1 MKKLTTKKW
10 LTSLAIVPL
19 TFYMAASQAT
29 SLQVKLQPSDLHWQ
43 LLINNNLLSPTD
55 IKIEANERSFAQQLK
70 PLLQQGNY
78 QAVADLFKQRE
89 LGNDSP
95 ALQLLRG
102 QVLLTLKQF
111 AGAEQALKASLSSMP
126 DLVKAHQGLS
136 LLYMQQGNYQ
146 QAQPHLTRC
155 IELGQADAQV
165 YAQLAYIHVQAEQ
178 PWSAIAAYRQALML
192 EPQQAQYQQGLLFSL
207 IAAGDLGQAQAL
219 LKELLNASPNNPEL
233 WLQRAQI
240 ALQQDNNKQALA
252 SIEVALKLAPSNA
265 SNQLLAAQLHL
276 TQGSYSRSVELLS
289 NALASTQPAQ
299 IAEASEISMQT
310 LNWLIAQK
318 KWQLAKQLV
327 SQLNPFI
334 NKLSKQSRAEFSV
347 YTAQLAIEQGNFK
360 QAQKSLHK
368 ALTIDPNLGDALL
381 SLANIYQQQNQLTQA
396 RLMYVRAQALPEY
409 QLSAWLGLAQIEI
422 ENKNYKEALSQL
434 KKALNANPQRQD
446 LLTNIRAL
454 EGLIQREG

>member
-29 SLQVKLQPSDLHWQ
+29 SLQVKLQPSDPHWQ

-146 QAQPHLTRC
+146 QAQLHLTRC

-192 EPQQAQYQQGLLFSL
+192 EPQQAEYQQGLLFSL

-276 TQGSYSRSVELLS
+276 TQGSYSRS
-289 NALASTQPAQ
+289 
-299 IAEASEISMQT
+299 
-310 LNWLIAQK
+310 WLIAQK

-446 LLTNIRAL
+446 LLSNIRTL
-454 EGLIQREG
+454 EALIQREG

>member
-10 LTSLAIVPL
+10 FACCAIMPL
-19 TFYMAASQAT
+19 TLYINASQAAPL
-29 SLQVKLQPSDLHWQ
+29 SVKLQPSDPHWQ

-55 IKIEANERSFAQQLK
+55 IKIEPNERSFAQQVK
-70 PLLQQGNY
+70 PLLEQGNY
-78 QAVADLFKQRE
+78 QSVANLFKQRE
-89 LGNDSP
+89 LNNDSP

-111 AGAEQALKASLSSMP
+111 KEAELALKASLSTIP

-136 LLYMQQGNYQ
+136 LLYMQQGSYK

-192 EPQQAQYQQGLLFSL
+192 EPQQTQYQQGLLFSL
-207 IAAGDLGQAQAL
+207 ISAGDLSQAQVL
-219 LKELLNASPNNPEL
+219 LKELLNASPENSEL

-240 ALQQDNNKQALA
+240 ALQQNNNKQALA
-252 SIEVALKLAPSNA
+252 SIEVALKLAPTNA
-265 SNQLLAAQLHL
+265 NNQLLSAQLHL
-276 TQGSYSRSVELLS
+276 TQGSYSRSVDLL
-289 NALASTQPAQ
+289 NKALANTESAHLD
-299 IAEASEISMQT
+299 EATAVSMQT
-310 LNWLIAQK
+310 LNWLIAQQ
-318 KWQLAKQLV
+318 KWAQAKQLIAK
-327 SQLNPFI
+327 LTPFS
-334 NKLSKQSRAEFSV
+334 NKLSKQSQAELSV
-347 YTAQLAIEQGNFK
+347 YSAQLAIEQGNLK
-360 QAQKSLHK
+360 QATKRLNK
-368 ALTIDPNLGDALL
+368 ALAIDPNLGDALL
-381 SLANIYQQQNQLTQA
+381 SLATIYQQQNQLTQA
-396 RLMYVRAQALPEY
+396 RLMYVRAQALPDF

-422 ENKNYKEALSQL
+422 DSKNYKQALNQL
-434 KKALNANPQRQD
+434 KKAFNANPQRQD